1 MHCFITIYII
11 IVSIIVST
19 IVVTIVATI
28 LIQDGGVEYSRF
40 ESDDSLGV

>member
-11 IVSIIVST
+11 IVSIIVS
-19 IVVTIVATI
+19 TIVATI

-40 ESDDSLGV
+40 ESDDSLGVRHG